1 MRFTMT
7 LEAVKVHS
15 PCTLDHFFMLSAGTD
30 TWVLPDGWQES
41 TTEQF
46 AREWP
51 INLLWYASKGLIPV
65 TYPEAKLALVKAHG
79 ADTTNVI
86 RAAFAAGASPRC
98 GSALGAVKLAT

>member
-7 LEAVKVHS
+7 LAAFQAHS
-15 PCTLDHFFMLSAGTD
+15 PCSLDRFFMRSGGAD
-30 TWVLPDGWQES
+30 SWVLPDGWQES

-51 INLLWYASKGLIPV
+51 LSLLWYSAKGLIPV
-65 TYPEAKLALVKAHG
+65 TYAEAKAALVKAHG
-79 ADTTNVI
+79 ADTTKVI

-98 GSALGAVKLAT
+98 VK